1 MIGRILGGIVQ
12 AAVIVVMLAV
22 SLALMLFIPMMVYQ
36 ILR

>member
-12 AAVIVVMLAV
+12 AVVIGVMLAFN
-22 SLALMLFIPMMVYQ
+22 LALMLFIPMTVYQ